1 MQVRKLSWQITHDN
15 GENLVKQYLGDL
27 QEHQNVKTIVLVVRK
42 SVARS
47 RKDKEYIALKV
58 RDKSAEMNAHIWDNV
73 EAYRDRFNENDYV
86 LIKGRV
92 VSFQG
97 ILQLNVFH
105 LEPFQGEVD
114 PRDFLPQTEK
124 NIGNLKLALRSAVE
138 EVKNEWLARLLKEF
152 FLRDKDFQGRF
163 ELTPAAKSMHHAWLG
178 GLLEHTIGVLQL
190 AQQVAPLYPYLDQ
203 DLLVAGALLHD
214 IGKVEE
220 LSYEKSFGYTSRGR
234 LLGHIVIGVEMVREK
249 AAKIS
254 GFPPSLLM
262 LIEHLLLSH
271 HGEYQWG
278 SPKRPKI
285 PEAVMLHYLDD
296 LDAKLNSIA
305 VFCSGQSEAGATW
318 TNYNKVFERYF
329 LLDRNMDMGDKA
341 ELETELDSSPPEN
354 PMLF

>member
-1 MQVRKLSWQITHDN
+1 M
-15 GENLVKQYLGDL
+15 KQYLGDL
-27 QEHQNVKTIVLVVRK
+27 QEHQNVKTVVLVVRK
-42 SVARS
+42 TVARS

-58 RDKSAEMNAHIWDNV
+58 RDKSAEMSAHIWDNV
-73 EAYRDRFNENDYV
+73 DAYRDRFNENDYV
-86 LIKGRV
+86 LVKGRV

-97 ILQLNVFH
+97 VLQLNVFH
-105 LEPFQGEVD
+105 LELFQGEVD
-114 PRDFLPQTEK
+114 PRDFLPCTEK
-124 NIGNLKLALRSAVE
+124 NIGNLKLLLRSAVAG
-138 EVKNEWLARLLKEF
+138 VKNEWLARLLQEF

-163 ELTPAAKSMHHAWLG
+163 ELAPAAKSMHHAWLG
-178 GLLEHTIGVLQL
+178 GLLEHTVGVLQL
-190 AQQVAPLYPYLDQ
+190 AQQVVPLYSYLDQ

-234 LLGHIVIGVEMVREK
+234 LLGHIVIGVEMVKEK

-254 GFPPSLLM
+254 GFPPPLLM

-285 PEAVMLHYLDD
+285 PEAMLLHYLDD

-305 VFCSGQSEAGATW
+305 VFCSAQGENGAIW

-329 LLDRNMDMGDKA
+329 LLKRNMDMSERA
-341 ELETELDSSPPEN
+341 ELEIELDSSPSET

>member
-1 MQVRKLSWQITHDN
+1 MKI
-15 GENLVKQYLGDL
+15 YLGDL
-27 QEHQNVKTIVLVVRK
+27 QENQKVETVVLVVRK

-47 RKDKEYIALKV
+47 RKDKEYIALKI
-58 RDKSAEMNAHIWDNV
+58 RDKSAEISAHIWDNV
-73 EAYRDRFNENDYV
+73 EAYRDRFKENDYV
-86 LIKGRV
+86 LIKGRA

-97 ILQLNVFH
+97 ALQLNIFH
-105 LEPFQGEVD
+105 LEPLRGEVD
-114 PRDFLPQTEK
+114 PRDFLPQTKK
-124 NIGNLKLALRSAVE
+124 NIGNLKLALQSAVD
-138 EVKNEWLARLLKEF
+138 EVENEWLARLLKEF

-163 ELTPAAKSMHHAWLG
+163 ELAPAAKSMHHAWLG
-178 GLLEHTIGVLQL
+178 GLLEHTVGVLQL

-203 DLLVAGALLHD
+203 DLLITGALLHD

-254 GFPPSLLM
+254 GFPPSLLL

-285 PEAVMLHYLDD
+285 PEAVLLHYLDD

-305 VFCSGQSEAGATW
+305 VFCSGQRESDATW

-329 LLDRNMDMGDKA
+329 LLDRDMGRGDKNEENA
-341 ELETELDSSPPEN
+341 ESPLLPPEN
-354 PMLF
+354 PRLF

>member
-1 MQVRKLSWQITHDN
+1 MKI
-15 GENLVKQYLGDL
+15 YLGDL
-27 QEHQNVKTIVLVVRK
+27 QENQNVETVVLVVRK

-47 RKDKEYIALKV
+47 RKDKEYMALKI
-58 RDKSAEMNAHIWDNV
+58 RDKSAEMSAHIWDNV
-73 EAYRDRFNENDYV
+73 AVYRDRFKENDYV
-86 LIKGRV
+86 LIKGRA

-97 ILQLNVFH
+97 ALQLNIFH
-105 LEPFQGEVD
+105 LEPLRGEVD

-124 NIGNLKLALRSAVE
+124 NIGNLKLALQSAVD
-138 EVKNEWLARLLKEF
+138 EVKDEWLARLLKEF
-152 FLRDKDFQGRF
+152 FLRDKDFQRRF
-163 ELTPAAKSMHHAWLG
+163 ELAPAAKSMHHAWLG
-178 GLLEHTIGVLQL
+178 GLLEHTVGVLQL
-190 AQQVAPLYPYLDQ
+190 VQQVTPLYPYLDR

-214 IGKVEE
+214 VGKVEE

-234 LLGHIVIGVEMVREK
+234 LLGHIVIGAEMVREK

-254 GFPPSLLM
+254 GFPPSLLL

-305 VFCSGQSEAGATW
+305 VFCSGQSENGVTW
-318 TNYNKVFERYF
+318 THYNKVFERYF
-329 LLDRNMDMGDKA
+329 LLDRDLGLVDKNEEGA
-341 ELETELDSSPPEN
+341 EPALLPPEN
-354 PMLF
+354 PRLF

>member
-1 MQVRKLSWQITHDN
+1 
-15 GENLVKQYLGDL
+15 VKQYLGDL
-27 QEHQNVKTIVLVVRK
+27 QEHQNIKTVVLVVHK
-42 SVARS
+42 TVARS
-47 RKDKEYIALKV
+47 RKDKEYIALKI
-58 RDKSAEMNAHIWDNV
+58 RDKSAEMSAHIWDNV
-73 EAYRDRFNENDYV
+73 EVYRDRFEENDYV

-97 ILQLNVFH
+97 VLQLNVFH
-105 LEPFQGEVD
+105 LEPLQGEVD

-124 NIGNLKLALRSAVE
+124 NIGNLKLALRSAMK
-138 EVKNEWLARLLKEF
+138 EVKNEWLVRLLKEF
-152 FLRDKDFQGRF
+152 FLRDKDFQSRF
-163 ELTPAAKSMHHAWLG
+163 ELAPAAKSMHHAWLG

-190 AQQVAPLYPYLDQ
+190 VQQTAPLYPYLDQ

-214 IGKVEE
+214 IGKIEE

-249 AAKIS
+249 VAKIS
-254 GFPPSLLM
+254 GFPPALLM

-285 PEAVMLHYLDD
+285 PEAVLLHYLDD

-305 VFCSGQSEAGATW
+305 TFCSGQGERGAAW
-318 TNYNKVFERYF
+318 TNYSKVFERYF
-329 LLDRNMDMGDKA
+329 LLDRDMGLVDKNEEDA
-341 ELETELDSSPPEN
+341 ESALLPPEN
-354 PMLF
+354 PRLF

>member
-1 MQVRKLSWQITHDN
+1 MRIQIGSKRCFSSPFRKVS
-15 GENLVKQYLGDL
+15 LVKRT
-27 QEHQNVKTIVLVVRK
+27 NC
-42 SVARS
+42 S
-47 RKDKEYIALKV
+47 RKDKEYIALKI
-58 RDKSAEMNAHIWDNV
+58 RDKSAELSAHIWDNV
-73 EAYRDRFNENDYV
+73 EAYRDCFNENDYV

-97 ILQLNVFH
+97 LLQVNVFH
-105 LEPFQGEVD
+105 LEPFSGEVD

-152 FLRDKDFQGRF
+152 FLRDKDFQRRF
-163 ELTPAAKSMHHAWLG
+163 ALAPAAKSMHHAWLG
-178 GLLEHTIGVLQL
+178 GLLEHTVGVVQL
-190 AQQVAPLYPYLDQ
+190 ARQVSPMYPHLDQ

-214 IGKVEE
+214 IGKIEE

-234 LLGHIVIGVEMVREK
+234 LVGHIVIGVEMVKEK

-254 GFPPSLLM
+254 GFPPALLV

-278 SPKRPKI
+278 SPRRPKI
-285 PEAVMLHYLDD
+285 PEAILLHYLDD

-305 VFCSGQSEAGATW
+305 TFCFAQGQSGATW
-318 TNYNKVFERYF
+318 TNYNQVFERYF
-329 LLDRNMDMGDKA
+329 LLDREMDLGDKSKQDD
-341 ELETELDSSPPEN
+341 ERDSVLPEN